1 MLDFPNGDTKFSSVP
16 AQAVS
21 RSAAWIRSLIL
32 MYLIHLSPQCGL
44 LLVGRGLRKQGCS
57 ARRTCS
63 NTPPYIWFLVGKS
76 RKAAPET
83 LMKASH

>member
-44 LLVGRGLRKQGCS
+44 LLVGRGLRKHRDALQG
-57 ARRTCS
+57 
-63 NTPPYIWFLVGKS
+63 GH
-76 RKAAPET
+76 AAT
-83 LMKASH
+83 HHHTYGF